1 MQRPIGIIWRGLVD
15 ITTRHTTKEKKK
27 KTSLVAGYG
36 RVTVSWGQKLN
47 KRPSVRKRKDGN
59 VEDNHNATLIAT
71 SSRWKWIQ
79 ISPDSF
85 IIIHKVDSER
95 QQLQG
100 APVNQRPSHFI
111 IQQTTHTHTHN
122 LWPAA
127 TTSMSFISHFGWDF
141 LLLLL
146 LYEKVWRSYQQMLNN
161 SDICPSRH
169 SIGLFLQQIKRVLI
183 QIDGAQITR
192 DRIRK
197 KV

>member
-1 MQRPIGIIWRGLVD
+1 MTRPCWHHHKAHHEV
-15 ITTRHTTKEKKK
+15 KKK
-27 KTSLVAGYG
+27 KRVWWLAGWLVTAA
-36 RVTVSWGQKLN
+36 SWGQKLN

-111 IQQTTHTHTHN
+111 IQQTTHTHTHTICG
-122 LWPAA
+122 LPQRLQCR
-127 TTSMSFISHFGWDF
+127 SFHILDEIFFFFFFFMKKCGVPIS
-141 LLLLL
+141 
-146 LYEKVWRSYQQMLNN
+146 K
-161 SDICPSRH
+161 C
-169 SIGLFLQQIKRVLI
+169 
-183 QIDGAQITR
+183 
-192 DRIRK
+192 
-197 KV
+197 